1 MEEKFEE
8 LKKELKKR
16 GEALDMLLDMMA
28 ESGDPGFVFI
38 KKERDLSRKMHEIS
52 IDNNISDDKFKKMNN
67 LLDQFE
73 NMLNDIKEEK

>member
-8 LKKELKKR
+8 LKKR
-16 GEALDMLLDMMA
+16 GEAIGMLLDMMA
-28 ESGDPGFVFI
+28 ESGDPRFVFV
-38 KKERDLSRKMHEIS
+38 KKIRDLNRKMYEIS

>member
-1 MEEKFEE
+1 MEEKFE
-8 LKKELKKR
+8 ELKKR

-28 ESGDPGFVFI
+28 ESWDPRFVFI
-38 KKERDLSRKMHEIS
+38 KKERDLSRKMREIS

>member
-8 LKKELKKR
+8 LKKR
-16 GEALDMLLDMMA
+16 GEAISMLLDIMA
-28 ESGDPGFVFI
+28 ESGDPRFVFV
-38 KKERDLSRKMHEIS
+38 KKTRDLNRKMHEIS

>member
-1 MEEKFEE
+1 MEEKFE
-8 LKKELKKR
+8 ELKKR

-28 ESGDPGFVFI
+28 ESGDPRFVFV

>member
-8 LKKELKKR
+8 LKKR
-16 GEALDMLLDMMA
+16 GEAIGMLLDMMA
-28 ESGDPGFVFI
+28 ESGDPRFVFV
-38 KKERDLSRKMHEIS
+38 KKIRDLSRKMHEIS
-52 IDNNISDDKFKKMNN
+52 IDNSISDDKFKKMNN

>member
-8 LKKELKKR
+8 LKKR
-16 GEALDMLLDMMA
+16 GEAIGMLLDMMA
-28 ESGDPGFVFI
+28 ESGDHRFVFV
-38 KKERDLSRKMHEIS
+38 KKIRDLNRKMHEIS

>member
-8 LKKELKKR
+8 LKKR
-16 GEALDMLLDMMA
+16 GEAIDMLLDIMA
-28 ESGDPGFVFI
+28 ESGDPRFVFV
-38 KKERDLSRKMHEIS
+38 KKIRDLNRKMHEIS

>member
-8 LKKELKKR
+8 LKKR
-16 GEALDMLLDMMA
+16 REAIDMMLDIMA
-28 ESGDPGFVFI
+28 ESGDPRFVFV
-38 KKERDLSRKMHEIS
+38 KKEKDLIRKMHEIF
-52 IDNNISDDKFKKMNN
+52 IDNNISDDQFKKMNN

>member
-1 MEEKFEE
+1 MEEKFE
-8 LKKELKKR
+8 ELKKR

-28 ESGDPGFVFI
+28 ERGDPRFVFI
-38 KKERDLSRKMHEIS
+38 KKERDLSRKMHKIS

>member
-8 LKKELKKR
+8 LKKR
-16 GEALDMLLDMMA
+16 GEAIDMLLDIME
-28 ESGDPGFVFI
+28 ESGDLRFVFV
-38 KKERDLSRKMHEIS
+38 KKRRDLSRKMYEIS
-52 IDNNISDDKFKKMNN
+52 IDNSISDDKFKKMNN

>member
-8 LKKELKKR
+8 LKKR
-16 GEALDMLLDMMA
+16 GEAIDMLLDIMA
-28 ESGDPGFVFI
+28 ESGDLRFIFV
-38 KKERDLSRKMHEIS
+38 KKIRDLSRKMHEIS
-52 IDNNISDDKFKKMNN
+52 IDNSISDDKLKKMNN

>member
-8 LKKELKKR
+8 LKKR
-16 GEALDMLLDMMA
+16 GEAIGMLLDMMA
-28 ESGDPGFVFI
+28 ESGDPRFVFV
-38 KKERDLSRKMHEIS
+38 KKIRDLNRKMHEIS

>member
-8 LKKELKKR
+8 LKKR
-16 GEALDMLLDMMA
+16 GEAIGMLLDMMA
-28 ESGDPGFVFI
+28 ESGDPRFVFV
-38 KKERDLSRKMHEIS
+38 KKIRDLSRKMHEIS

>member
-1 MEEKFEE
+1 MEEKFE
-8 LKKELKKR
+8 ELKKR

-28 ESGDPGFVFI
+28 ESGDPRFVFI
-38 KKERDLSRKMHEIS
+38 KKERDLSRKMREIS

>member
-8 LKKELKKR
+8 LKKR
-16 GEALDMLLDMMA
+16 GEAIGMLLDMMA
-28 ESGDPGFVFI
+28 ESGDPRFVFV
-38 KKERDLSRKMHEIS
+38 KKIRDLNRKMHEIS

-73 NMLNDIKEEK
+73 NMLNDIKEET

>member
-8 LKKELKKR
+8 LKKR
-16 GEALDMLLDMMA
+16 GEAIDMLLDMMA
-28 ESGDPGFVFI
+28 ESGDPRFVFV
-38 KKERDLSRKMHEIS
+38 KKIRDLNRKMHEIS

>member
-8 LKKELKKR
+8 LKKR
-16 GEALDMLLDMMA
+16 GEAIDMLLDIMA
-28 ESGDPGFVFI
+28 ESGDLRFIFV
-38 KKERDLSRKMHEIS
+38 KKRRDLSRKMYEIS
-52 IDNNISDDKFKKMNN
+52 IDNSISDDKFKKMNN

>member
-1 MEEKFEE
+1 MEEKFE
-8 LKKELKKR
+8 ELKKR

-28 ESGDPGFVFI
+28 ESGDPRFVFV
-38 KKERDLSRKMHEIS
+38 KKERDLSRKMHEIF

>member
-1 MEEKFEE
+1 MEEKFE
-8 LKKELKKR
+8 ELKKR

-28 ESGDPGFVFI
+28 ESGDPRFVFI